1 MLMIIL
7 IPVLVYALI
16 KWFHYYCLLRG
27 LIYFAIKEHNWTIDD
42 EEIKKISRY
51 AIERIVREG

>member
-1 MLMIIL
+1 MTTTIEGGQHMLMIIL

-27 LIYFAIKEHNWTIDD
+27 LIYFAIKEHN
-42 EEIKKISRY
+42 
-51 AIERIVREG
+51 